1 MRHQTLA
8 LALASALAA
17 CAPLDGQRAGR
28 PPPLDPRVDMT
39 PGATQGSAP
48 AAKPEARAAAATPAP
63 AAAPAAAPT
72 PPPTPPTPAAAPPP
86 APPPPAP
93 DAAPAP
99 APPVAVPLERA
110 PEIIAFIDPGRPQPK
125 DGSTSA
131 DWEGPGKAQM
141 RLSREALER
150 RNEQLSEA
158 DMVTKAFLQRVR
170 TFYDSPGDQP
180 TTEVREQLVQ
190 AQKLLDEARETLL
203 AAVEEEQKRLG
214 WVQRAVRESG
224 DLIPNVDPKL
234 VDRRLESITAG
245 KLKATV
251 EARIRAYRSLATGI
265 VAFIDGE
272 TLVALERMREAV
284 RDDPDLALAHAY
296 LGSLYYV
303 FQQPKLALAAWKRA
317 ADLDPQ
323 NRAVKQAIHEHQAE
337 VK

>member
-1 MRHQTLA
+1 MRHYTLA
-8 LALASALAA
+8 LALVSALAA
-17 CAPLDGQRAGR
+17 CAPLDGPRAGR

-48 AAKPEARAAAATPAP
+48 AAKPEARAAAAAPAP
-63 AAAPAAAPT
+63 APT
-72 PPPTPPTPAAAPPP
+72 PPPAPPAPPPPPPTPPAAAPPP
-86 APPPPAP
+86 P
-93 DAAPAP
+93 AAPEATP
-99 APPVAVPLERA
+99 ARAPPVAVPLERA
-110 PEIIAFIDPGRPQPK
+110 PELIAFIEPGRPQPK

-150 RNEQLSEA
+150 RNEQLSEV

-203 AAVEEEQKRLG
+203 AAVDEEQKRLG

-234 VDRRLESITAG
+234 VDRRLESITSG

-251 EARIRAYRSLATGI
+251 EARIGAYRSLAIGI

>member
-1 MRHQTLA
+1 MRHHTLA

-17 CAPLDGQRAGR
+17 CAPLDGPRAGR
-28 PPPLDPRVDMT
+28 PQPLDPRVDMT

-48 AAKPEARAAAATPAP
+48 AAKPEARVA
-63 AAAPAAAPT
+63 AAAPAPAPTPPPAPPT
-72 PPPTPPTPAAAPPP
+72 PPPTPPTPPAAAPPP
-86 APPPPAP
+86 PAAPE
-93 DAAPAP
+93 AAPAP
-99 APPVAVPLERA
+99 ATPVAVPLERA
-110 PEIIAFIDPGRPQPK
+110 PEIIAFIEPGRAQPK
-125 DGSTSA
+125 DGSTTA

-203 AAVEEEQKRLG
+203 AAVDEEQKRLG